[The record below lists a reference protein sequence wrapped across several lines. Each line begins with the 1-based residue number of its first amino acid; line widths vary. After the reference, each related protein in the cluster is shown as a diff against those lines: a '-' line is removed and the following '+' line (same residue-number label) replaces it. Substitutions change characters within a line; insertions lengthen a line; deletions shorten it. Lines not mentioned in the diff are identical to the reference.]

1 MCLLIYK
8 ASQQHTHTSCYTY
21 TLQNSYSLAISVVF
35 SDQFKHIMHK
45 NMNINSNNNIIIPNS
60 TDPSSPVDQF
70 GGVDGLIN
78 GDHDHDHDEL
88 LLHELDFDHLI
99 HQMPAGAEQTAD
111 VPDPDHNCDRD
122 HDHLIDC
129 PSLYN
134 RNQKEDMFGCSSILN
149 SYCFSGVDFMKGVH
163 GGGEEESYCGADADQ
178 NSSAAKNATL
188 ATSVTT
194 VRSKREKVDH
204 SRTLICER
212 KRRGRMTEKLYALRA
227 LVPNITKM
235 DKASI
240 VGDVVLYLQELQAQ
254 AKKLKAEIAQL
265 ESSLERY
272 GGSISG
278 SSFKSPRNKVLP
290 MSRVII
296 QIELFRIGERGLYVR
311 VVSNKGQG
319 VGASLY
325 RALESLSSLMV
336 QNSNLATISDTFI
349 FTFTLIVAEGRQED
363 ADPSNLR
370 IMITKALLNQGF
382 EFQTAAPSMI

>member
-1 MCLLIYK
+1 
-8 ASQQHTHTSCYTY
+8 
-21 TLQNSYSLAISVVF
+21 
-35 SDQFKHIMHK
+35 MHK
-45 NMNINSNNNIIIPNS
+45 NMNINSNNSNIIPNS
-60 TDPSSPVDQF
+60 IDPSSPVDQF
-70 GGVDGLIN
+70 GGVGGLIN
-78 GDHDHDHDEL
+78 GNHDDDEL

-99 HQMPAGAEQTAD
+99 HQMLVRAEQTAD
-111 VPDPDHNCDRD
+111 DPDPDPDHNRDCD
-122 HDHLIDC
+122 HDHLTDC
-129 PSLYN
+129 PSLYS
-134 RNQKEDMFGCSSILN
+134 RNQQQDMFDCSSIFN
-149 SYCFSGVDFMKGVH
+149 SYCLSGVDFMKGDH
-163 GGGEEESYCGADADQ
+163 GGGGEESYCGADADQ
-178 NSSAAKNATL
+178 NSSAVTNATL
-188 ATSVTT
+188 ATTVTT
-194 VRSKREKVDH
+194 MRSKREKVDR

-240 VGDVVLYLQELQAQ
+240 VGDAVLYIQELQAQ

-272 GGSISG
+272 GGFING

-296 QIELFRIGERGLYVR
+296 QIELFHVGERGLYVR

-319 VGASLY
+319 VAASLY
-325 RALESLSSLMV
+325 RALESLSSHMV
-336 QNSNLATISDTFI
+336 QNSNLATVSDTFI

-382 EFQTAAPSMI
+382 EFQTAPSMI